1 MNSRLARLLTLSVAI
16 ALAGCGKDPATE
28 TPAATGPAAL
38 PIPASSVSLVEKR
51 MVRPSFS
58 YPGVIEALQQA
69 LVRPE
74 VSARLI
80 ATHFSA
86 GDVVEKGALL
96 VELDQSQFQADLDAA
111 KADLQSAEANA
122 LQNLTNWER
131 AEELKPQGYISDL
144 DYDKAVAALS
154 VAKAAVARARSRVV
168 IAELDLEHTRIYA
181 PFRGRISKPRH
192 AVGNFVQPTGKPLFE
207 LVQLD
212 PIYASASVDLGVY
225 NAFVLRRDKWIREGR
240 EIPELELRLELAGA
254 GTYPHVGTFENWSH
268 QSDDTTGM
276 IKGRAL
282 FPNPDGLLL
291 PGQVISLLGQTIQS
305 YERLMVPQMAV
316 LQDQQGHYVMVLDDD
331 DTVRRRNI
339 EVGVRDGADWAVIE
353 GLEPGSRV
361 IREGA
366 QMLRAGTQVALQA
379 ER

>member
-1 MNSRLARLLTLSVAI
+1 MNSRFAPLLTFFVALCLG
-16 ALAGCGKDPATE
+16 ACGKDPASE
-28 TPAATGPAAL
+28 TPAATAPAAL
-38 PIPASSVSLVEKR
+38 PMPASSISVVEIR
-51 MVRPSFS
+51 QLRPQFS
-58 YPGVIEALQQA
+58 YPGVIEALQEAQ
-69 LVRPE
+69 VRPE
-74 VSARLI
+74 VSARLT
-80 ATHFSA
+80 ATHFTA
-86 GDVVEKGALL
+86 GEVVEQGALL
-96 VELDQSQFQADLDAA
+96 VELDQSQFIADLDAA
-111 KADLQSAEANA
+111 RAELQSAEANA
-122 LQNLTNWER
+122 RQTQTNWER

-144 DYDKAVAALS
+144 DYDKAVAALD
-154 VAKAAVARARSRVV
+154 VAKAAVARAEARVEK
-168 IAELDLEHTRIYA
+168 AELNLEYTRIYA

-192 AVGNFVQPTGKPLFE
+192 AVGNFVQPMGKPLFE

-212 PIYASASVDLGVY
+212 PIYASTSVDLGIY
-225 NAFVLRRDKWIREGR
+225 NSFVLRRDQWIREGR

-268 QSDDTTGM
+268 QSDDSTGM

-291 PGQVISLLGQTIQS
+291 PGQVITLVGQTIQT

-316 LQDQQGHYVMVLDDD
+316 LQDQQGRYVLVLDED

-339 EVGVRDGADWAVIE
+339 EVGARDGADWAVIE

-366 QMLRAGTQVALQA
+366 QMLRAGTRVALQD
-379 ER
+379 